1 MVSLRRGGGAI
12 FNLVL
17 AQHILACRSHPNRIM
32 EIHGIHTDLIVF
44 MLRFVKFTKS
54 EVF

>member
-12 FNLVL
+12 FNLV
-17 AQHILACRSHPNRIM
+17 LACRSHPNRIM
-32 EIHGIHTDLIVF
+32 EIHGIHTDSIVF
-44 MLRFVKFTKS
+44 MLRFVKFSKS